1 MLRLAWRNL
10 VADKTRFVVT
20 VVGIAFAVFLMIF
33 QGSLLVGF
41 VRAASRLIT
50 AANGDIW
57 IAARGVASFDFVAPL
72 PGRFRDLALG
82 VTGVAHA
89 DRIVLGFSTW
99 KPPSGRV
106 KTVVIVGAD
115 GGIPSGFPRP
125 RVRADAAAVLH
136 ESIVVD
142 ASNAVDLEVSSTPVH
157 VELGARSI
165 RGVVREITTG
175 FGTFLGSPYIFTAYD
190 DATRYLAWPT
200 EYTGF
205 VVVKVA
211 PGADVDGVQQ
221 ALERRFPDADVWTAR
236 DFARQSAAYWLVKT
250 GAGGALLTAALL
262 GFLVGLVVVSQN
274 MYAITV
280 ERIEEFAT
288 LQALGAGRRYIVG
301 LVAVQAFVSGVLGTS
316 VGLALSFPAI
326 DAASS
331 LIAWVYTPPWLLVLV
346 GAVGINMALLASLVA
361 IRPLMSIEPARVFRI

>member
-1 MLRLAWRNL
+1 VLRLAWRNL
-10 VADKTRFVVT
+10 IADKTRFVVT

-50 AANGDIW
+50 AANGHIW
-57 IAARGVASFDFVAPL
+57 IAARGVASVDFVAPL
-72 PGRFRDLALG
+72 PERFRELALG
-82 VTGVAHA
+82 VEGVARA
-89 DRIVLGFSTW
+89 DRVVLGFSTW

-115 GGIPSGFPRP
+115 PGTRSEFPQP
-125 RVRADAAAVLH
+125 RVRSHAAGLMH

-142 ASNAVDLEVSSTPVH
+142 ASNAADLEVASAPTE
-157 VELGARSI
+157 VELGAHMR

-175 FGTFLGSPYIFTAYD
+175 FGTFLGSPYVFTAYD
-190 DATRYLAWPT
+190 DAIRYLAWPS

-205 VVVKVA
+205 VVVTLLR
-211 PGADVDGVQQ
+211 GADGAVVLR
-221 ALERRFPDADVWTAR
+221 ALEQRFPDADVWTAA
-236 DFARQSAAYWLVKT
+236 DFARQSAVYWLVKT

-288 LQALGAGRRYIVG
+288 LQALGAGRRYIAGVVT
-301 LVAVQAFVSGVLGTS
+301 LQAFISGVLGTA

-326 DAASS
+326 DAATA
-331 LIAWVYTPPWLLVLV
+331 LIAWVFTPPWLLAVVTGIGV
-346 GAVGINMALLASLVA
+346 GMALLASLVA
-361 IRPLMSIEPARVFRI
+361 IRPLMAIEPARVFRA